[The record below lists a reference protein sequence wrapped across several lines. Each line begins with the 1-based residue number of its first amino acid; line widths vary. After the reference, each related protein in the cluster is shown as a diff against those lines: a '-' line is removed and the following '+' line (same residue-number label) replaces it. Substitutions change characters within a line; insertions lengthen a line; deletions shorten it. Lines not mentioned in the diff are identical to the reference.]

1 MQVCI
6 HRGVKEIGGSCVEVI
21 CGGKRLLIDLGLPL
35 DAEIN
40 DRKYLPDISGF
51 DGGDA
56 SLLAIIIS
64 HPHLDHF
71 GLLAHI
77 SSKIPVIIGA
87 NASRILEQA
96 SPFLHGR
103 WPIPASGINTPT
115 DLLSSVFI
123 IRSASLKSLSFD
135 TTTAQSYKFIQA
147 SFPRGTARL
156 TSEPFLQF

>member
-6 HRGVKEIGGSCVEVI
+6 HRGAKEIGGSCVEVA

-40 DRKYLPDISGF
+40 DKKYLPDISGL
-51 DGGDA
+51 DGSDA

-77 SSKIPVIIGA
+77 SSKIPVIIGV
-87 NASRILEQA
+87 NARRILE
-96 SPFLHGR
+96 
-103 WPIPASGINTPT
+103 
-115 DLLSSVFI
+115 
-123 IRSASLKSLSFD
+123 
-135 TTTAQSYKFIQA
+135 
-147 SFPRGTARL
+147 
-156 TSEPFLQF
+156 